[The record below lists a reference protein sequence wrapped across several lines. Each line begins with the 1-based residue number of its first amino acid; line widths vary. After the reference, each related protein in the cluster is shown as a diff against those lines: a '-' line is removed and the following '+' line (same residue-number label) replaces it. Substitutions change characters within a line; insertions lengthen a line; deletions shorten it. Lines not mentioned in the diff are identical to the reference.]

1 LEQLLCIEEQTL
13 NSTCSLTN
21 TTCICKNAEL
31 GTRITECISQN
42 CTIREALSSPPSS
55 ASSHTLSNYIA
66 TEKFTKNAC
75 GIIPRDRT
83 KTVLVVGVLFNFLAV
98 LVFCL
103 RLTAKLTG
111 SAGAF
116 GVDDY
121 VMAFVVV
128 SPNFL
133 QQ

>member
-1 LEQLLCIEEQTL
+1 
-13 NSTCSLTN
+13 
-21 TTCICKNAEL
+21 
-31 GTRITECISQN
+31 
-42 CTIREALSSPPSS
+42 
-55 ASSHTLSNYIA
+55 
-66 TEKFTKNAC
+66 
-75 GIIPRDRT
+75 
-83 KTVLVVGVLFNFLAV
+83 VVGVLFNFLAV

-128 SPNFL
+128 SPTFL